1 MFEELTETLDGFIK
15 NFGIP
20 FYDCIVM
27 KDGACVYR
35 RSNGY
40 TEGKT
45 AVTGKEL
52 YNIYSCSK
60 LITCAAALQLYEKG
74 LFKLDDEL
82 CRYMPEF
89 ENMTVADG
97 DSVRLAKIKYRYS
110 NCLR

>member
-60 LITCAAALQLYEKG
+60 LITCVAAL
-74 LFKLDDEL
+74 
-82 CRYMPEF
+82 
-89 ENMTVADG
+89 
-97 DSVRLAKIKYRYS
+97 
-110 NCLR
+110 